1 MLEECLNNLGR
12 RGIKIKLDV
21 NSYIIIYRRPISEV
35 KKNLRDNGVDNFISL
50 NNQCGVIYPPEN
62 YDVKNLNNIDVIDWW
77 EESTPMSTMIN
88 ITNDLQN
95 GVNIATASG
104 ISSFNNPYVN
114 LSGKGI
120 LVAIID
126 SGIDYLH
133 EDFIKKDGTSKIVSI
148 WNQDCDKLKP
158 PDNMTFGC
166 EYSND
171 EINQA
176 IKDNN
181 SDLCIDKI
189 GSGTIAAGIV
199 ASEGNGRDIYKG
211 IAPNAELIVVKLR
224 EYKDIYKKGKINY
237 ESTDFLAAISY
248 VIAVSKSLNR
258 PLIINFSVGAT
269 STLLYN
275 LSILNTFTDLYQPG
289 IVIVSGA
296 GNEGNTDIH
305 YSGKIKKGMLFNK
318 EDYQDIIL
326 QEGDDTNLD
335 ITINFLGVDKVKVA
349 LISPSGE
356 IGRIAEYGPDNMR
369 IVGRFNLENTDYFIE
384 YNLPWLLSG
393 TTVIK
398 IRLKDIKPGI
408 WTIRIIPQYIINGN
422 FNLYIP
428 NRNIISPT
436 TRFLDGDSSFTITR
450 FALLKGVITVGV
462 YNQKTNSMWLG
473 SSKGPHGENQLKPDI
488 VASGVDIISTYINN
502 TYNTAT
508 GSGVSSSIVCGVL
521 ALIMEYIS
529 NETDLSRYSL
539 YGEPL
544 KTYLMIGATK
554 NTLYSYPNISQ
565 GFGLLNY
572 KNTIIKIAKNIN

>member
-1 MLEECLNNLGR
+1 MN
-12 RGIKIKLDV
+12 V

-35 KKNLRDNGVDNFISL
+35 EQGLRDNGIDNFIPL
-50 NNQCGVIYPPEN
+50 NNQSGLIYPPEN
-62 YDVKNLNNIDVIDWW
+62 YDVKKLNNIDVIDWW

-88 ITNDLQN
+88 ITDDLQN
-95 GVNIATASG
+95 GINIATASG

-114 LSGKGI
+114 LSGEGI

-133 EDFIKKDGTSKIVSI
+133 QDFIKKDGTSKIVSM
-148 WNQDCDKLKP
+148 WNQDCNKSKP
-158 PDNMTFGC
+158 PANMTFGS
-166 EYSND
+166 EYSNA

-181 SDLCIDKI
+181 RDLCIDKI

-199 ASEGNGRDIYKG
+199 SSEGNVRDIYKG

-224 EYKDIYKKGKINY
+224 EYKDTYTKGKTNY
-237 ESTDFLAAISY
+237 EITDFLAAISY
-248 VIAVSKSLNR
+248 VIAVSKTLNR
-258 PLIINFSVGAT
+258 PLIINFSVGVT
-269 STLLYN
+269 STSLYK
-275 LSILNTFTDLYQPG
+275 LSVLDTFTDLYQPG
-289 IVIVSGA
+289 TVIVSGA

-305 YSGKIKKGMLFNK
+305 YSGQIKKGTTFDE

-335 ITINFLGVDKVKVA
+335 ITINFLGADKVDVA

-356 IGRIAEYGPDNMR
+356 IGKIVEYGPRN
-369 IVGRFNLENTDYFIE
+369 ITIYGRFDLENTDYSIE
-384 YNLPWLLSG
+384 YILPWLLSG
-393 TTVIK
+393 STVIK

-408 WTIRIIPQYIINGN
+408 WTIRIIPKYIINGN

-450 FALLKGVITVGV
+450 FGLLKEVITVGV
-462 YNQKTNSMWLG
+462 YNEKTNSMWLS
-473 SSKGPHGENQLKPDI
+473 SSKGPHGENQIKPDI
-488 VASGVDIISTYINN
+488 VASGVDIISTYLNN
-502 TYNTAT
+502 NYNTAT
-508 GSGVSSSIVCGVL
+508 GSGVSSSIVCGIL
-521 ALIMEYIS
+521 ALIMEYILKQ
-529 NETDLSRYSL
+529 TDLPRYSL
-539 YGEPL
+539 YSEPL
-544 KTYLMIGATK
+544 KTYLMTGATQ
-554 NTLYSYPNISQ
+554 NSLYSYPNISQ

-572 KNTIIKIAKNIN
+572 QNTIMKIAKNIN